1 MQRTKSRDALLEDE
15 KISSKTKKSV
25 PRITSDGMDSETL
38 ANTGVSMWV
47 L

>member
-15 KISSKTKKSV
+15 NQLKNKKSV